1 MRIKYAKLITLFI
14 IVSNIL
20 IVYYTWKYFIS
31 INILN
36 DKTLISNSDEGR
48 SGGGGAAQLKFLTTV
63 SSPTRNPK
71 NRIQVTNKH
80 IKKLVTIVF
89 RDIYNFDNDLKNS
102 IECITRLIPSI
113 KIFVIFNTTPYPPL
127 DFITNHTQSKSTANI
142 KFINL
147 DFDVHKKLIDLNP
160 ISLIR
165 TKYVLFMPDSVR
177 LNSRAIITKILREF
191 NINASNTVV
200 AAAAAANE
208 VVGGANS
215 AAIDEDDFIH
225 DGSKRGDKNKGMV
238 KKNDEM
244 NGDDG
249 KKSVV
254 RKILAIPFLSNNR
267 NIANCIKLGLDS
279 VNWTIEY
286 TMINKTDKCDMVNI
300 FTLYIE

>member
-14 IVSNIL
+14 IVFNIL
-20 IVYYTWKYFIS
+20 IVYYTWKFFIS

-36 DKTLISNSDEGR
+36 DKTLISNSGDVVGG
-48 SGGGGAAQLKFLTTV
+48 GGGGAAQLKFLTTT
-63 SSPTRNPK
+63 SPTHNPK

-113 KIFVIFNTTPYPPL
+113 KILVIFNTTPYPPL
-127 DFITNHTQSKSTANI
+127 DIITNQTQSKNTANI

-147 DFDVHKKLIDLNP
+147 DYDVRKKFIDLNP
-160 ISLIR
+160 ITLIR

-177 LNSRAIITKILREF
+177 LNSRAIVTKIIREF
-191 NINASNTVV
+191 NGNASI
-200 AAAAAANE
+200 AAVSGIGSE
-208 VVGGANS
+208 VGGGGNVV
-215 AAIDEDDFIH
+215 DEDVVH
-225 DGSKRGDKNKGMV
+225 DGGKGEGHASGSKDKLA
-238 KKNDEM
+238 KKSIENAEE
-244 NGDDG
+244 G
-249 KKSVV
+249 KKSGL

-267 NIANCIKLGLDS
+267 NIANCIKLHLDS

-286 TMINKTDKCDMVNI
+286 TMVNKTERCDMVNI
-300 FTLYIE
+300 FLI